1 MRCLKCG
8 QENEDVLKYCTNCGK
23 KLKKH
28 TNNPKKKKHISIVL
42 IITAAI
48 LVIVTILLNFLSI
61 IRIPFLSKFTSIY
74 LHIDKDTGDNSLY
87 QPDVNHV
94 RVDSQ
99 SGIMFIDNIIIAFF
113 SNDYSEKDIQ
123 ETLEIVDGKVVGK
136 LPIVNQYQIQIA
148 ESSLSQIELLCDKLM
163 KKESVVF
170 ATYDAVTLNSNQAL
184 PNDPW
189 EKDTFSEKQ
198 DWNEATPAGNNWW
211 AEAVYAP
218 TAWKYNDRMEK
229 ISVGVIDSGVDYEHE
244 DLKNIVKFV
253 SPVNNKDDHG
263 THVCGIIAAE
273 ANNEKGITGLLWNA
287 DLLTWDIQLRDSE
300 KKTLENNNE
309 TWSTESQLYG
319 GFVILLQKGAKVINL
334 SQGKS
339 GSDVNS
345 DDFISREGRVA
356 SQYMYMML
364 KNQYDFVVVQAAG
377 NGDRNHISVDA
388 AFSGGFSSINRDN
401 CRHDDIITVDDI
413 IDRIIVVGAAKNDGG
428 NVYTQR
434 STSNAGG
441 RVDICAPG
449 EDVFSTVTG
458 DVVWAFEFSGG
469 YAEMSGTSMATPIVS
484 GIAGMVW
491 AVNPSLTGAQV
502 KQIVCAREN
511 TYYDVADNKESNH
524 PLDNTYRLVNA
535 QLSVE
540 AAIAYDKNKPLV
552 VEIDDN
558 YNEYQAGN
566 YLIEINGKII
576 CAKSNAI
583 VYKDSISSDEKKIVD
598 AQNVYSIL
606 SNGETIYYVEGFDR
620 TSVNQNDRFKS
631 KKIFKTTL
639 QGESNEVICTTKGYA
654 ELIAYQDNNLYYLEQ
669 SRSGDQYNY
678 ALIKYDISN
687 NSTTTLTTDWNGQ
700 IINPRRLGNMIYLYL
715 KSNDS
720 NSGVFR
726 SYDLSSG
733 KANDIFTGIVSY
745 NVYSDEE
752 RLIVDTFN
760 PSGNGMSKTNHHT
773 CTFDKSGNME
783 KSPEINGDYDFQY
796 ATPDG
801 KYGLYFSG
809 MNTND
814 SNLYTVDLSTGE
826 TFVSEGDA
834 GSYKGKNYMIVNDL
848 YHPEDIYF
856 LYNVKLYDY
865 DNKTTISK
873 NHEDFEINI
882 SKPMWVID
890 GYIVDSELN
899 TYEIFDDDS
908 TSEQVS
914 YITKEQAVQLAYAD
928 MGEGDYQAVYW
939 KNVQYNGKE
948 YFLINVSWKVDNGNG
963 KFHYSHIGYKIVSMD
978 GKEILNADYL
988 NGQVQVY

>member
-8 QENEDVLKYCTNCGK
+8 QENEDELKYCTNCGK
-23 KLKKH
+23 KLIKQ

-61 IRIPFLSKFTSIY
+61 IRIPFLSKFTSINQQ
-74 LHIDKDTGDNSLY
+74 IDKEIGDNSLY
-87 QPDVNHV
+87 KLDSKHV
-94 RVDSQ
+94 CIDEE
-99 SGIMFIDNIIIAFF
+99 SGIKYIDNIVIAFF
-113 SNDYSEKDIQ
+113 SEDTSEEEVQKAI
-123 ETLEIVDGKVVGK
+123 TEINGKVVGK
-136 LPIVNQYQIQIA
+136 LPIINQYQIEVAIC
-148 ESSLSQIELLCDKLM
+148 SLPELETICNKLM
-163 KKESVVF
+163 NQDCVDY
-170 ATYDAVTLNSNQAL
+170 ATYDDVVICGANTV
-184 PNDPW
+184 PDDPW
-189 EKDTFSEKQ
+189 RKNVIDSEQ
-198 DWNEATPAGNNWW
+198 SWNEATPSGNNWW

-218 TAWKYNDRMEK
+218 TAWKYNDRMDR
-229 ISVGVIDSGVDYEHE
+229 ISVGVIDDGIDTGHE
-244 DLKNIVKFV
+244 DLKNNIKFI
-253 SPVNNKDDHG
+253 SPMNDYSEHG
-263 THVCGIIAAE
+263 THVSGVIGAE
-273 ANNEKGITGLLWNA
+273 ANNKKGITGLLWNV
-287 DLLTWDIQLRDSE
+287 DLLSWDIYVNDLDNAILNAFQQP
-300 KKTLENNNE
+300 
-309 TWSTESQLYG
+309 WSTTNQIYG
-319 GFVILLQKGAKVINL
+319 GFIILLQKGAKVINL
-334 SQGKS
+334 SS
-339 GSDVNS
+339 GITMSDNT
-345 DDFISREGRVA
+345 DEDYINRHGILA
-356 SQYMYMML
+356 SHYMYLML
-364 KNQYDFVVVQAAG
+364 RNNYDFVVVQSAG
-377 NGDRNHISVDA
+377 NGNSKGISVDA
-388 AFSGGFSSINRDN
+388 SLNGYFSSINRNN
-401 CRHDDIITVDDI
+401 CRHDDHVSIDDI
-413 IDRIIVVGAAKNDGG
+413 INRVIIVGAAQNNGG
-428 NVYTQR
+428 NSYVQASR
-434 STSNAGG
+434 SNAGE

-449 EDVFSTVTG
+449 VDIFSTVPG
-458 DVVWAFEFSGG
+458 SPWGFGFSGG
-469 YAEMSGTSMATPIVS
+469 YKKLDGTSMAAPIVS
-484 GIAGMVW
+484 GIAGMTW

-639 QGESNEVICTTKGYA
+639 QCESNEVICTTKGYA

-720 NSGVFR
+720 KSGVFR

-963 KFHYSHIGYKIVSMD
+963 KYHYSHIGYKIVSMD